1 MRICLPVLLL
11 LSGVSAAA
19 ARDLYVNNVAGDDR
33 FQGRY
38 EQGFGTDSGPVRT
51 IGRALQVVQAG
62 DRIVLAN
69 TGYPYRECLS
79 LSAANHC
86 GNIVQPL
93 VIDGQGATLDG
104 SMLIPHEAWEIF
116 RGPVFRFHPPRGAYQ
131 QLFIDDKPLQKRP
144 LERADRDLPLLEP
157 LEWCLRDGYIF
168 FRVEEGRVPEDYRL
182 TCGGH
187 QTGITIYHVHDVVIH
202 DLVVQGFQLDGINA
216 HDARNCLLS
225 NVICRGNGRAGIVV
239 AGATRVTIEECV
251 SGNNG
256 AAQLWTEGYSHT
268 RLTKCQL
275 VPNTAPAVQ
284 SRGGSLLVDGKPW
297 EGNP

>member
-1 MRICLPVLLL
+1 MRICLPILLL
-11 LSGVSAAA
+11 LSLATTAT
-19 ARDLYVNNVAGDDR
+19 ARDLFVDNVSGDDY

-38 EQGFGTDSGPVRT
+38 AQNFGNDSGPVRT
-51 IGRALQVVQAG
+51 IGRALQIVQAG

-79 LSAANHC
+79 FSAANHC

-104 SMLIPHEAWEIF
+104 SMIIPHDEWEIF
-116 RGPVFRFHPPRGAYQ
+116 RGPIFRYHPPRGAFQ
-131 QLFIDDKPLQKRP
+131 QLFINDKPLKRRE
-144 LERADRDLPLLEP
+144 LEGPQRGIPALEP

-168 FRVEEGRVPEDYRL
+168 FRVEEGKVPEDYRL

-187 QTGITIYHVHDVVIH
+187 QTGITLYHVHDVVVH
-202 DLVVQGFQLDGINA
+202 DLIVQGFQLDGINA

-225 NVICRGNGRAGIVV
+225 NVTCRGNGRAGIAV
-239 AGATRVTIEECV
+239 AAATRLTIEDCV
-251 SGNNG
+251 SGDNG
-256 AAQLWTEGYSHT
+256 AAQLFTEGYSHT
-268 RLTKCQL
+268 RVTNSQL

-284 SRGGSLLVDGKPW
+284 SRGGSLLVNGKPW
-297 EGNP
+297 EGK